1 MNSVVN
7 PTRMELMQLRK
18 RLQTTRRGHK
28 LLKDKQDEFI
38 QQFIQ
43 IIKDYRALRIEV
55 ESQLLDVIH
64 YYQQT
69 SVKMLQKDI
78 NEQLAKQKSDV
89 KLSISGYKMLGLNLP
104 KLKVLEYKVD
114 DEYDFLR
121 TPAAYDQLLLHSRS
135 LLEQLLLL
143 AEVETKIELMISEI
157 EKLKRRVNAIENIV
171 IKEIEEDIHFI
182 RMKLSD
188 LERSNTIR
196 MMKSKEIILSKNQK
210 SKD

>member
-210 SKD
+210 NKD